1 MNPQGAGVV
10 EGENMFG
17 QITALSTATSSVT
30 INSIRISI
38 STGSSRSSWVM
49 TLAGVPGPNG
59 ADGPSGVGY
68 NYTTSSS
75 AVKMGIVNT
84 NTEKQFTVT
93 TAQVGNDAFG
103 VGDRI
108 RCIAL
113 DAPATD
119 YYFMAG
125 YLAAKTGTNW
135 TVNIDTQNPGTSTS
149 VFSSWKFA
157 LTGDVATQTSQAVHF
172 FNTSN
177 ATSTLT
183 GGLVLDGGLG
193 VGKSAFIGQWLVPM
207 SMTSATAKSYTGT
220 PTGATVFLTGTGY
233 NKPAYYDGTKWYLTG
248 GTALY

>member
-10 EGENMFG
+10 EGESMFG
-17 QITALSTATSSVT
+17 QITAISTSTPSVT
-30 INSIRISI
+30 INSIIISI

-49 TLAGVPGPNG
+49 TQGGVPGPTG
-59 ADGPSGVGY
+59 ANGPSGVGY

-75 AVKMGIVNT
+75 AVQMGIVNT

-93 TAQVGNDAFG
+93 LSPLGNDAFG

-113 DAPATD
+113 DGPQND

-135 TVNIDTQNPGTSTS
+135 TVNVDTQNPGTSTLTL
-149 VFSSWKFA
+149 SSWKFA

-177 ATSTLT
+177 STSTLT
-183 GGLVLDGGLG
+183 GGFILDGGMG
-193 VGKSAFIGQWLVPM
+193 VAKNAFIGQWLVPA

-220 PTGATVFLTGTGY
+220 PTGATIFLTGAGY
-233 NKPAYYDGTKWYLTG
+233 NKPAYYDGTKWYLHSG
-248 GTALY
+248 GALY